1 MTSVS
6 SHTTADISLCR
17 FVERLQGFGHKH
29 RLDAVI
35 SGAGTYPRD
44 VGEFRENFAKIQRA
58 RSGGSCGGDE
68 QEGLFIVLTDEY
80 RDHLLK

>member
-17 FVERLQGFGHKH
+17 FVERLQGFRHKH

-35 SGAGTYPRD
+35 SGGGHTQGMSVNFEKFLPK
-44 VGEFRENFAKIQRA
+44 FRERGQVEVVAGMSKRGFLSFQLM
-58 RSGGSCGGDE
+58 STMSTC
-68 QEGLFIVLTDEY
+68 
-80 RDHLLK
+80 